1 MVWDVLD
8 EDGFLEFV
16 DFCLKQAV
24 LDGLDDVTLHLRFL
38 DLQDFRDLRIAGVLD
53 AVENPRNC
61 LDFDV
66 SL

>member
-1 MVWDVLD
+1 M
-8 EDGFLEFV
+8 
-16 DFCLKQAV
+16 
-24 LDGLDDVTLHLRFL
+24 DGLDDVPLHLRFL